1 METMTC
7 EAHLSAP
14 VEIDLCAGCQAFW
27 FDKYESLKLAPGSTL
42 RLMKF
47 IGEHTAPARELHAQ
61 ALRCPRCTGHLK
73 ATNDMQRSTK
83 FNYWRCPQEHGRFIR
98 FLEFLKEKDFIRPLS
113 PKQIE
118 ELRQKIQ
125 TVNCSNCGAPIDLA
139 AASACTHCGSPLSM
153 LDMKQSHEMLLQLEQ
168 AAAPKPIDPDV
179 ILKLACAKL
188 EVEASI
194 GRLDSGPAWWSDA
207 SSSGLV
213 QAGLSALARWLSE
226 TGI

>member
-1 METMTC
+1 METMTL
-7 EAHLSAP
+7 EARLSAP

-47 IGEHTAPARELHAQ
+47 IGEHTAPGKELHGQ
-61 ALRCPRCTGHLK
+61 ALRCPRCAGHLK

-83 FNYWRCPQEHGRFIR
+83 FSYWRCPQEHGRFIR

-168 AAAPKPIDPDV
+168 AAAPKPIDPGV

-194 GRLDSGPAWWSDA
+194 GRLDSGPGGWHKA
-207 SSSGLV
+207 SSTGLV